1 MGLFSFLKKK
11 ESDVSNQKPMDLNSL
26 NTDLPDIDG
35 SRLDELK
42 LPSLDDS
49 LEQSN
54 GQELSSFD
62 SSKSGQGFSAP
73 DEIEHTGGYH
83 DNSFHGLPDDISTD
97 MNQLF
102 LSDPEWKEPDW
113 NNFEPYN
120 EDHIEP
126 PTMHDFGMDLPS
138 ENPADKISL
147 PENSTGNAQYVV
159 PEFNDVEPQ
168 EHHVPDDVPY
178 DVFVRGVDYS
188 RVFKEMDDVKK
199 ILVIQDD
206 KMSQVLEKFKEEE
219 LTIDSCKA
227 NMEILYKKMLM
238 IDKKVFA

>member
-1 MGLFSFLKKK
+1 MGLLSFLKKK
-11 ESDVSNQKPMDLNSL
+11 ELDVSNQKPMDLSEL
-26 NTDLPDIDG
+26 NTDLPIIDG
-35 SRLDELK
+35 SNLGELK
-42 LPSLDDS
+42 LPSLDEP
-49 LEQSN
+49 LEQPSAMPSFSLPESN
-54 GQELSSFD
+54 QT
-62 SSKSGQGFSAP
+62 FSAQEE
-73 DEIEHTGGYH
+73 DHTGGYH
-83 DNSFHGLPDDISTD
+83 DNSLHSLPDDISTD

-113 NNFEPYN
+113 ENFEPYN

-138 ENPADKISL
+138 ENPADAVEL
-147 PENSTGNAQYVV
+147 PEKSINASRYDI
-159 PEFNDVEPQ
+159 PEFDDVEPQ
-168 EHHVPDDVPY
+168 EHHVPEDVPY
-178 DVFVRGVDYS
+178 DVFVRGTDYS

-199 ILVIQDD
+199 ILIIQDD

-227 NMEILYKKMLM
+227 NMDILYKKMLM